1 MMLVARWSAIL
12 ALVIPVGVGAQAY
25 PSKPVKLIV
34 AAVAGAGVD
43 VSARVLAEGLAQRL
57 GHPVVVENKPGA
69 SSMLAAS
76 QVARSAPDGYTLLY
90 SPNSL
95 LSAPYVLTK
104 DAAGGV
110 DVTKDIVP
118 IVKAAATP
126 IVIYAYP
133 GAGVRT
139 IEDLIALARRSPGI
153 TYASGGNGSAL
164 HMAGELFQR
173 AAGVKLVHVPY
184 KGLAPATT
192 DVVGGRVQTMFGV
205 AGGVM
210 GQMVESRQLTP
221 LAVAQPQR
229 STLMPSVPTLAESG
243 VKGADFDAWFM
254 VFAPAGTPADVV
266 TRLNRESNAVLKL
279 PEVRKKLSIIGVEA
293 VGGTT
298 DDAVQTVKQDYE
310 RYRRMVADF
319 GIKAD

>member
-1 MMLVARWSAIL
+1 MAVCRWLGIL
-12 ALVIPVGVGAQAY
+12 ACLLPFTAGAQGY
-25 PSKPVKLIV
+25 PSKPVKLV
-34 AAVAGAGVD
+34 VSAVAGAGVD
-43 VSARVLAEGLAQRL
+43 VSARVLAEGLTQRL

-69 SSMLAAS
+69 SSLLAAG

-95 LSAPYVLTK
+95 LSAPYVLPK

-118 IVKAAATP
+118 VIKAAATP

-133 GAGVRT
+133 GAGMRT
-139 IEDLIALARRSPGI
+139 IEDFIARARRSPDM
-153 TYASGGNGSAL
+153 TYASGGTGSAL

-192 DVVGGRVQTMFGV
+192 DVVGGRVQTMCGG

-210 GQMVESRQLTP
+210 GQMGASGQLTP
-221 LAVAQPQR
+221 LAVAQAHR
-229 STLMPSVPTLAESG
+229 SPIMPNVPTLAESG

-254 VFAPAGTPADVV
+254 VFAPAGTPADVLA
-266 TRLNRESNAVLKL
+266 RLNRESNAVLRL
-279 PEVRKKLSIIGVEA
+279 PEVRQKLSVIGVEA
-293 VGGTT
+293 VGGTV
-298 DDAVQTVKQDYE
+298 DEASNTVRQDYE

>member
-1 MMLVARWSAIL
+1 MSLPRWL
-12 ALVIPVGVGAQAY
+12 AVLAFVLPLGAAAQGY

-34 AAVAGAGVD
+34 SAVAGAGVD
-43 VSARVLAEGLAQRL
+43 VSARVLAEGLTQRL
-57 GHPVVVENKPGA
+57 GQPVIVENKPGA

-95 LSAPYVLTK
+95 LSAPYVLPK
-104 DAAGGV
+104 AAAGGV
-110 DVTKDIVP
+110 DVTHDIVP
-118 IVKAAATP
+118 IIKAAATP
-126 IVIYAYP
+126 IVVYAYP
-133 GAGVRT
+133 GTGVRT
-139 IEDLIALARRSPGI
+139 IPDLIALARRSPGI
-153 TYASGGNGSAL
+153 TYASGGTGSAL

-210 GQMVESRQLTP
+210 GQMVESGQLVP
-221 LAVAQPQR
+221 LAVAQPHR
-229 STLMPSVPTLAESG
+229 SPLMPNVPTLAESG

-266 TRLNRESNAVLKL
+266 ARLNRESNAVLQL
-279 PEVRKKLSIIGVEA
+279 PEVRKKLSVIGVEPM
-293 VGGTT
+293 GGTI
-298 DDAVQTVKQDYE
+298 DDAARTVHQDYE
-310 RYRRMVADF
+310 RYRRIVTDF
-319 GIKAD
+319 AIKAD